1 MATIELR
8 LSPKIQKE
16 TGRSEILLRLFQG
29 SKLNL
34 RAKSG
39 VYVTAEHFEYFIDRK
54 RTFLNGVSVPDKAT
68 SVTMK
73 EAVKNGYVV
82 FERGDVFVRNR
93 IASED
98 KTYHDNAKK
107 KIEEL
112 KQTILESY
120 EIADKDVVSS
130 DWLQMVIDKFHHP
143 EKYIPKDE
151 QLNKP
156 SFFDCMNDFRDN
168 AKKKVNGKREGD
180 KSDVW
185 KKNFDVLTRALRRY
199 EMFVR
204 LSDKQRKDF
213 ILDIDTINNETLE
226 DIESFLRNEHTLLE
240 EYPKIFQKIPASTD
254 TKRRS
259 PKPQPR
265 GSNTICALFNKLKA
279 FFNWL
284 NEKKITSNNPF
295 VGYEGVVSE
304 KYGTPYYITLEER
317 NQIEDFDLSAH
328 PQLAIQRDIFI
339 FQCCIGCRVSDLFK
353 LTESNVIN
361 GAVEYIPHKTKGER
375 QNVVRVPLNNR
386 AVALMKKYKDMDSK
400 GRLFPFIS
408 PQKYNDDIKDI
419 FRLCG
424 VTRSVTVTD
433 SVTGKEVQRPINEV
447 ASSHMARRTFVGNL
461 YKQVKDPNL
470 IASMSGHAEGSK
482 AFNRYREIDDD
493 LKKEVISL
501 IN

>member
-54 RTFLNGVSVPDKAT
+54 RTFLNGVSVPEKAT

-112 KQTILESY
+112 KQIILESY
-120 EIADKDVVSS
+120 EIADKDAVSS

-151 QLNKP
+151 QPNKP

-185 KKNFDVLTRALRRY
+185 KKNFDVLVRALHRY
-199 EMFVR
+199 EYFIR
-204 LSDKQRKDF
+204 LSDCKRKGF
-213 ILDIDTINNETLE
+213 ALDIDTMDKETLE
-226 DIESFLRNEHTLLE
+226 DIESYLRNEHTLLE
-240 EYPKIFQKIPASTD
+240 EYPNIFAKFPANTD
-254 TKRRS
+254 TKRKS

-265 GSNTICALFNKLKA
+265 GNNTICALFNKLKA
-279 FFNWL
+279 FYNWAI
-284 NEKKITSNNPF
+284 EKGKTANDPF
-295 VGYEGVVSE
+295 KSYEGVTSE
-304 KYGTPYYITLEER
+304 KYGHPITLR
-317 NQIEDFDLSAH
+317 W
-328 PQLAIQRDIFI
+328 R
-339 FQCCIGCRVSDLFK
+339 
-353 LTESNVIN
+353 NVI
-361 GAVEYIPHKTKGER
+361 K
-375 QNVVRVPLNNR
+375 
-386 AVALMKKYKDMDSK
+386 
-400 GRLFPFIS
+400 
-408 PQKYNDDIKDI
+408 
-419 FRLCG
+419 
-424 VTRSVTVTD
+424 
-433 SVTGKEVQRPINEV
+433 
-447 ASSHMARRTFVGNL
+447 
-461 YKQVKDPNL
+461 
-470 IASMSGHAEGSK
+470 
-482 AFNRYREIDDD
+482 
-493 LKKEVISL
+493 
-501 IN
+501 